1 MTDGRCELDGYR
13 ERRKPD
19 RPKKGLDMREKE
31 PSEALDG
38 VVDPLWHG
46 DSSALSGGSVAGATV
61 DGVCSEGDRGRTG
74 DSNPVNGVVEE
85 RGSLRNC
92 Q

>member
-1 MTDGRCELDGYR
+1 
-13 ERRKPD
+13 
-19 RPKKGLDMREKE
+19 MREKE

-46 DSSALSGGSVAGATV
+46 DSSAVSVTGTTV

-85 RGSLRNC
+85 RGSLRKC